1 MLLQSVHAMDILST
15 IGMRDAGFLDAARAQ
30 SQAPPPQQQP
40 PPHMPMRRV
49 HMHPSL
55 APQPRPRDVSQAV
68 DRPYEAP
75 LSLPVSSS
83 MHVPPRPPPIMLPT
97 IRHGRISSTSSSP
110 GSSPVVVAQRP
121 PAQPH
126 DRQVSGPLWSSSPL
140 SPSQCCCPGLLT

>member
-15 IGMRDAGFLDAARAQ
+15 MGMRDAGFLDAARAQ
-30 SQAPPPQQQP
+30 SQGPPPQQQSS
-40 PPHMPMRRV
+40 PHMPMRRV

-55 APQPRPRDVSQAV
+55 APQPRPREVSQVV

-75 LSLPVSSS
+75 LPLTSS
-83 MHVPPRPPPIMLPT
+83 MHVPQRPPAIMLPT

-110 GSSPVVVAQRP
+110 GSSPVVIAQRP

-126 DRQVSGPLWSSSPL
+126 DRQVGSPF
-140 SPSQCCCPGLLT
+140 